1 MISLISGTNSN
12 LYREKVEWWL
22 PEVRG
27 EEEMGSSV
35 YWVQNSVWDDE
46 RALEMDSGDDRTT
59 LQMHCMLLNHTL
71 NHR

>member
-1 MISLISGTNSN
+1 
-12 LYREKVEWWL
+12 
-22 PEVRG
+22 
-27 EEEMGSSV
+27 MGSSV